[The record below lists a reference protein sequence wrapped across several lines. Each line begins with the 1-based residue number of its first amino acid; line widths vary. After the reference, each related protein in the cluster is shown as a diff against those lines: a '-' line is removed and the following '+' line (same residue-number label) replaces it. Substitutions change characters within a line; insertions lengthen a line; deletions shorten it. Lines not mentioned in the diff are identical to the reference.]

1 MRAHF
6 FPGTNDS
13 RQAIRMQSY
22 LLAVLTSL
30 LGILLMVIWYFLGLL
45 SGESLAWILAT
56 TLTLLL
62 LFFWLFR
69 IGLGLRYT
77 DASLTLAQ
85 MAAASAVVLGAAF
98 AADGGRAVFLVVLVM
113 VSLFGALCLRI
124 RTLLIHALGVVAGY
138 ACVIGLLQLLRPD
151 VLDLRLELLHLL
163 VFGLCMPWFALMAGY
178 VSELRERL
186 TRAYRA
192 VAESERT
199 LAEAQRL
206 AQFGSWT
213 FDPSDREALWSQET
227 YRIFGLD
234 PAERVID
241 HAAFRALVHQEDRER
256 YAALVDQA
264 LGEGRELD
272 TEYRILLPSGAVRWI
287 HALARPVARAPGREP
302 MLQGMV
308 MDITRRKTHEDQIRR
323 MAHFDV
329 LTGLPNRNLLMQL
342 LRHAV
347 ARAQHGTSLA
357 VLFIDLDGFKA
368 VNDSLGHE
376 VGDALLTAFAQR
388 LGGALRL
395 SDTAARLGGDEFVAL
410 MEDFGS
416 RPDVEK
422 VVAGILLSAAMPF
435 QLDGREC
442 RVSASIGIAVH
453 GPACADAGAL
463 MKAADAAMYA
473 AKRDGK
479 NGYRFHDQTAPA
491 DPAASVMQTG
501 PA

>member
-347 ARAQHGTSLA
+347 AGAQHGTSLA
-357 VLFIDLDGFKA
+357 VLFIDLDGFKQ
-368 VNDSLGHE
+368 VNDTLGHA
-376 VGDALLTAFAQR
+376 VGDQLLQHVAQQLKR
-388 LGGALRL
+388 SVREV
-395 SDTAARLGGDEFVAL
+395 DTVARLGGDEFVIL
-410 MEDFGS
+410 LEE
-416 RPDVEK
+416 VEQEQQAM
-422 VVAGILLSAAMPF
+422 VVADTVRRALQRPATVNGQLLQA
-435 QLDGREC
+435 R
-442 RVSASIGIAVH
+442 ASIGLAFYPDH
-453 GPACADAGAL
+453 GLEAGHILRHADQ
-463 MKAADAAMYA
+463 AMYLE
-473 AKRDGK
+473 KKTGR
-479 NGYRFHDQTAPA
+479 
-491 DPAASVMQTG
+491 SVSD
-501 PA
+501 